1 MVVNL
6 KDTIVAL
13 STPEGSGAIAV
24 IRLSGEKTFEILAPF
39 SKVDFSKK
47 DSHSAHFTLFKN
59 GDEIIDECVIT
70 IFKGPNS
77 YTAQDIAEISCH
89 ASSYIIQRI
98 LDSLLKNGARLA
110 SPGEFTQ
117 RAYLNG
123 KLDLSQAEAVG
134 DLIASSTEHQH
145 KIALHQLK
153 GGVSN
158 KVKELRGNLIEFA
171 SLIELENDFGEED
184 VEFADRNALSNQV
197 NEVIDLIDSLAS
209 SFEYGNAI
217 KKGIPVAIIGK
228 PNVGKSTLL
237 NELLQ
242 EEKAIVSDIPGTTRD
257 VIEDSVQI
265 DGYLYRFVDTAGI
278 RETDD
283 VVETLGIERTFDQIK
298 KAQIVLFLSE
308 FNEDFEDIVRDFK
321 QIEFQPNQK
330 RIILL
335 NKVDLY
341 DHTCHSY
348 DVEESVST
356 LTGRT
361 KTILLSAK
369 NGQGID
375 ELKKELVTTVSNLK
389 GAGQDLIISNMRHMS
404 VLQNTKSSLLDVRE
418 GINSGI
424 PSDLIAIDLR
434 RAMNYLGEISGEIS
448 TDDLLESIF
457 SNFCIGK

>member
-59 GDEIIDECVIT
+59 GDEILDECVIT

-98 LDSLLKNGARLA
+98 LDSLLNNGARLA

-375 ELKKELVTTVSNLK
+375 DLKKELVTTVSNLK